1 MDNKN
6 YIPTAPLY
14 DRADNHGT
22 QLNLS
27 SSQTPQANDCYAR
40 YQESEL
46 GDYSHISRSGP
57 SSQSNQKS
65 TASAQLYDT
74 AYEVLDRKS
83 DDTRVS
89 ATKSLQCNVEKMSLF
104 ILLVLI
110 LLLLVSIL
118 VMLFLASKNSC
129 NCTSDHAGSN
139 NAGLTDSAGVNSS
152 LSLLQNKM
160 DDILEQF
167 TNNCPTNNNSLL
179 LQNKMD
185 DILEQFTSNCPT
197 NNNSLLLQNKMD
209 SVLNHIAVHD
219 NLTNRSSDKILQ
231 LLNASLVKDIPT
243 TAAINDILLIVH
255 ELLEMQNGSSLLNSN
270 KPVSCKDIKAKQPSS
285 PSGYYHVN
293 NRTIYCNMGELC
305 GEEGGWTNLAYLSM
319 FDLSQRCPDGLDSSW
334 NIRVCGLPNN
344 STGTCWSRKFQTK
357 GISYTQICG
366 RVLGYQKGTTDGIR
380 SNTSINS
387 TYLDG
392 VSITRGSP
400 REHVWSYISGLNS
413 NAANSCPCST
423 GSNVTVPSF
432 VGNDYYCESGSPGVP
447 HNTLA
452 YWNPLWNGICLGLE
466 SACCRSKS
474 DNVPLPWFHRD
485 YGNATSTNYLELR
498 ICCDEGSSNE
508 NVLVRFYEIYV
519 K

>member
-1 MDNKN
+1 MQAVEMDNKN

-14 DRADNHGT
+14 DCADNHGT

-89 ATKSLQCNVEKMSLF
+89 ATKSLQCTVEKMLLF
-104 ILLVLI
+104 TLLVLI
-110 LLLLVSIL
+110 LLLLVSSIL

-139 NAGLTDSAGVNSS
+139 SAGLTDSAGVNSS

-167 TNNCPTNNNSLL
+167 T
-179 LQNKMD
+179 
-185 DILEQFTSNCPT
+185 SNCPT
-197 NNNSLLLQNKMD
+197 NNNSLLLQNTMD
-209 SVLNHIAVHD
+209 SVLNHIAVHG

-231 LLNASLVKDIPT
+231 LLNTSLVKDIPT

-255 ELLEMQNGSSLLNSN
+255 ELLEIQNGSSLLNSN
-270 KPVSCKDIKAKQPSS
+270 KPVSCKDIKAMQPSS
-285 PSGYYHVN
+285 PSGYYHLN
-293 NRTIYCNMGELC
+293 NRTIYCNMRELC
-305 GEEGGWTNLAYLSM
+305 GEEGGWTRLAYLNM
-319 FDLSQRCPDGLDSSW
+319 FDYSQRCPDGLLAHSPWD
-334 NIRVCGLPNN
+334 IRVCGLPTN
-344 STGTCWSRKFQTK
+344 STGTCWSRKFHTK

-366 RVLGYQKGTTDGIR
+366 GVLGYQKGTTDGIR
-380 SNTSINS
+380 NNTSIDS
-387 TYLDG
+387 PYLDG

-400 REHVWSYISGLNS
+400 RKHVWSYIAGLNS
-413 NAANSCPCST
+413 NVANSCPCST
-423 GSNVTVPSF
+423 DSNVIAPNF
-432 VGNDYYCESGSPGVP
+432 VGNHYYCESGSPGVP
-447 HNTLA
+447 NNSFYYL
-452 YWNPLWNGICLGLE
+452 YPLWNGRCSGRE
-466 SACCRSKS
+466 SACCSSKS
-474 DNVPLPWFHRD
+474 DNVPLPWFYRD
-485 YGNATSTNYLELR
+485 YSNATSTDYLELR